1 MSVYF
6 VCFQRQKR
14 EKKVYYIA
22 EEVVKSEQV
31 FVDVL
36 KLLNVVCEYATL
48 PKFVQCYDTVFHED
62 MAV

>member
-1 MSVYF
+1 M
-6 VCFQRQKR
+6 
-14 EKKVYYIA
+14 YYIA

-36 KLLNVVCEYATL
+36 KLLNVVCEYGTL
-48 PKFVQCYDTVFHED
+48 PKFVQCYDAVFHED